1 MRHIKPYQLRE
12 EFLDG
17 PVDSGVVDGVQE
29 VVVQAVEILGT
40 PHLHIL
46 ENDTITA
53 NKRAGGQASGL
64 VRRLVQLRDT
74 WLAIGAN
81 SSNSR
86 FLHEEVDGLEEG
98 IVGVMTPRLDGV
110 GRAQAPLQDMKV
122 LGLDLLQEDR
132 FYLDPQG
139 WKLALWVVVGNVQYA
154 GNRHLK
160 ILTRSF
166 VDGSYQ
172 CVYS

>member
-1 MRHIKPYQLRE
+1 MRHITPCQLRE

-17 PVDSGVVDGVQE
+17 PVDSGVVDGVQGE
-29 VVVQAVEILGT
+29 VGQAVEILGT
-40 PHLHIL
+40 PRRHIL

-86 FLHEEVDGLEEG
+86 FLREGVDGLEG
-98 IVGVMTPRLDGV
+98 IVGVMTPRLDGM

-132 FYLDPQG
+132 CCLDPRG
-139 WKLALWVVVGNVQYA
+139 WKMALWVVVW
-154 GNRHLK
+154 
-160 ILTRSF
+160 
-166 VDGSYQ
+166 
-172 CVYS
+172 